1 MISPEAKALAA
12 QCRHY
17 AMCKIDFLGTGLCPA
32 GSTRH
37 YVAYYPQG
45 RMDICH
51 ALANDLIPVT
61 EGLVDIAGSC
71 TLCGICDRQC
81 HFVTEMRPL
90 RVMRELKEHV
100 EAYVKAGN
108 KVEKAPES
116 ELLLRLREIVGE
128 EWATSDPAILA
139 SYSHD
144 PCPVSS
150 VKVPR
155 CVVLPN
161 STDEVARIVRLCNDQ
176 GVAYA
181 VRGNGSSVMGFVLSE
196 GVVIDMTRMKSIE
209 VDRENWSAAIGPGVA
224 AFELQQEAFQH
235 NMRTNVAEPAA
246 LVAANIMCS
255 GIFSTFSH
263 AYGTAADN
271 YIDAEFVDPQGNV
284 FNLSERGAPNLFGF
298 TKTEYMPSPGICTR
312 LTVKL
317 HPRTADEEG
326 VMVPFPDFDGAL
338 SFARELGMRRIG
350 AAVAVLGG
358 EYLSTFLSPSKDL
371 ADRLKDF
378 FTATLGI
385 QYAVFVVG
393 DQYALDAVKKMK
405 TPVIDNRLLRM
416 FMLGLPRLAG
426 GEWSDFLK
434 GFEGD
439 RPLYELLLREELY
452 PLIEAVL
459 SPSAQTLASAVDEDL
474 RDFYTRLYTRPE
486 MTDMV
491 WINMFRI
498 ISSRMGRSKH
508 VVAFIVYVPLD
519 RPEAVK
525 EIISDF
531 RRIADSRG
539 IKNDFGFI
547 TPLDLGKRGVLE
559 YDYYIDHTNP
569 REIEAAQGAMAEAG
583 AMIEEHSRKTRGV
596 RGIRHTFNQGF
607 SRSEYLLY
615 S

>member
-1 MISPEAKALAA
+1 
-12 QCRHY
+12 
-17 AMCKIDFLGTGLCPA
+17 
-32 GSTRH
+32 
-37 YVAYYPQG
+37 
-45 RMDICH
+45 
-51 ALANDLIPVT
+51 
-61 EGLVDIAGSC
+61 
-71 TLCGICDRQC
+71 
-81 HFVTEMRPL
+81 
-90 RVMRELKEHV
+90 MRELKEHV
-100 EAYVKAGN
+100 EAWVRAGN
-108 KVEKAPES
+108 NVENAPES
-116 ELLLRLREIVGE
+116 DLLRRLREIVGAA
-128 EWATSDPAILA
+128 WATSDPAILA

-161 STDEVARIVRLCNDQ
+161 STDEVARIVRLCNEG
-176 GVAYA
+176 GVPYA

-196 GVVIDMTRMKSIE
+196 GVVIDMNRMKSIE
-209 VDRENWSAAIGPGVA
+209 VDCENWSAAIGPGVA
-224 AFELQQEAFQH
+224 AFDLQQEAFRH
-235 NMRTNVAEPAA
+235 GMRANVAEPAA

-271 YIDAEFVDPQGNV
+271 YIDAEFVDLKGNV
-284 FNLSERGAPNLFGF
+284 FTLSERGAPNLFGF
-298 TKTEYMPSPGICTR
+298 SKTCMPSPGICTR
-312 LTVKL
+312 VTVKL
-317 HPRTADEEG
+317 HPRAADEEG
-326 VMVPFPDFDGAL
+326 VMVPFSDFDGAL

-350 AAVAVLGG
+350 TAVAVLGG
-358 EYLSTFLSPSKDL
+358 EYLSTFLSPSRDL

-378 FTATLGI
+378 FTTTLGI

-393 DQYALDAVKKMK
+393 DHYALDAIKKMK

-426 GEWSDFLK
+426 GEWSDFLR

-459 SPSAQTLASAVDEDL
+459 SPSAQTLAMAVDEDL
-474 RDFYTRLYTRPE
+474 RDFYTRLYSRPE

-519 RPEAVK
+519 RPEAINN
-525 EIISDF
+525 IISDF
-531 RRIADSRG
+531 RRIADNRG

-559 YDYYIDHTNP
+559 YDYYIDHTSP
-569 REIEAAQGAMAEAG
+569 REIEAAQGAMAETG
-583 AMIEEHSRKTRGV
+583 AMIEEHSQKTKGV

-615 S
+615 A